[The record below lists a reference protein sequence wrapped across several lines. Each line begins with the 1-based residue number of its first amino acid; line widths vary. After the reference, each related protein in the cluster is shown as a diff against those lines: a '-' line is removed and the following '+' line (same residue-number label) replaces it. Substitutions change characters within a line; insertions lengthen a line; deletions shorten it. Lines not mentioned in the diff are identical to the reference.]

1 MFAEARSSHQE
12 FCVPICVLPATI
24 SNNVPGTDLSL
35 GSDTSLNVIVEVRTL
50 SPRGCFR
57 RPPQG
62 PAAGDP
68 EGLSLALA
76 GKLRGPGQAGSGA
89 RSTTGSSPPVPSEAP
104 ARLHVAFGPSQRACG
119 RPRGGRAWARAVGG
133 QRAPRCCGRSCG
145 SKPVLSWGRDLV
157 ALRLGQHLPRGVPSA
172 VGRVPPTEGR
182 CPAGATAAAW
192 PSGRLCGPGPA
203 SSVRCPLG
211 GGRCSG
217 PGHSAPRPSAL
228 VLLAGCGPRSRVGA
242 PWALLAAPAARP
254 ASARGLP
261 LACTLPLPA
270 VCASRKGPRLALPS
284 HV

>member
-50 SPRGCFR
+50 SPRGRFR

-133 QRAPRCCGRSCG
+133 QRAPRCCGGAAEANPCCPGAGTWWPCAWASTCLAASPRQ
-145 SKPVLSWGRDLV
+145 WGVSPPQRD
-157 ALRLGQHLPRGVPSA
+157 
-172 VGRVPPTEGR
+172 
-182 CPAGATAAAW
+182 GAQQ
-192 PSGRLCGPGPA
+192 
-203 SSVRCPLG
+203 
-211 GGRCSG
+211 
-217 PGHSAPRPSAL
+217 APRQQR
-228 VLLAGCGPRSRVGA
+228 GPRAGRAAQVQRQVCGVHSEVDAVLGRASRR
-242 PWALLAAPAARP
+242 PARP
-254 ASARGLP
+254 LWCCWRGAGL
-261 LACTLPLPA
+261 
-270 VCASRKGPRLALPS
+270 GPELGRRG
-284 HV
+284 HC

>member
-50 SPRGCFR
+50 SPCGRFR

-62 PAAGDP
+62 PAAGGP
-68 EGLSLALA
+68 QGSVSCPRREAEGPWPGGKRGQVHHGVVPTGPQRGA
-76 GKLRGPGQAGSGA
+76 GQAPRGLWPIPAGLWEASGRAGVGQGSWRTAGTPLLWAELRKQTRAVLGPGPGGPAPGPAPAPRRPLGSGA
-89 RSTTGSSPPVPSEAP
+89 
-104 ARLHVAFGPSQRACG
+104 C
-119 RPRGGRAWARAVGG
+119 
-133 QRAPRCCGRSCG
+133 
-145 SKPVLSWGRDLV
+145 
-157 ALRLGQHLPRGVPSA
+157 
-172 VGRVPPTEGR
+172 PPTEGR

-192 PSGRLCGPGPA
+192 PSGRPCGPGPA

-242 PWALLAAPAARP
+242 PWALLAPAARP
-254 ASARGLP
+254 APARGSP